1 MRIVKYELHRKFFQ
15 GFGKAAKDAE
25 RTATRTLRGATG
37 ARRGAAQ
44 ESLDVARVG
53 SEAAEVEPVAGRLPR
68 NHELAGGEFPREQLP
83 PKYREKGLRFKST
96 GYADFE
102 PYAMTLPD
110 GKKTVHIELTG
121 SMRADESLANNAA
134 KLEETPEGY
143 TWHHVEDEGT
153 MMLVPTDL
161 HHTVSHTG
169 GRVKFKHRTGMR
181 YGN

>member
-1 MRIVKYELHRKFFQ
+1 
-15 GFGKAAKDAE
+15 
-25 RTATRTLRGATG
+25 
-37 ARRGAAQ
+37 
-44 ESLDVARVG
+44 
-53 SEAAEVEPVAGRLPR
+53 
-68 NHELAGGEFPREQLP
+68 
-83 PKYREKGLRFKST
+83 
-96 GYADFE
+96 
-102 PYAMTLPD
+102 MTLPN
-110 GKKTVHIELTG
+110 GKKTVRIELTG

-181 YGN
+181 YGS